1 MRSLDLPP
9 VGLAIG
15 FEGAAACPE
24 VGDGGGCDLVADPG
38 LVQEDCVA
46 DAARVVFDMLI
57 STAEENM
64 RQAEEHLRV
73 TRNKYEASMIS
84 MADLLDAQSQWQAAA
99 SNLIEAQ
106 TQYLIYR
113 TQYLK
118 AVGQLSD

>member
-1 MRSLDLPP
+1 
-9 VGLAIG
+9 
-15 FEGAAACPE
+15 
-24 VGDGGGCDLVADPG
+24 
-38 LVQEDCVA
+38 
-46 DAARVVFDMLI
+46 
-57 STAEENM
+57 M

-73 TRNKYEASMIS
+73 PRNKYEASMIS

-118 AVGQLSD
+118 AVGRLSD